1 MNVYDFDKT
10 IFYPDSTFLFVM
22 YCWFHHPLKMLKHFP
37 AFFVMSIKMVFHK
50 ATTKEMKEKLLAFL
64 QDVDDVDAL
73 VKKYWDDKWDHFEP
87 WYFKQQQP
95 DDL

>member
-50 ATTKEMKEKLLAFL
+50 ATTKEMKEKLLARFAGGFSFFGVHKCSVL
-64 QDVDDVDAL
+64 
-73 VKKYWDDKWDHFEP
+73 
-87 WYFKQQQP
+87 
-95 DDL
+95 